1 MQFVDEMCAKR
12 LRRLSSLSLPGSR
25 RMQPATIS
33 WQQVDAGRTFV
44 GQHCNF
50 WQSWQRSHAITAVGS
65 SWFIHIDMFDVRSY
79 KSVNV
84 LLQKRYVLMIHIIH
98 RLARRS
104 SLQNSSGFRAT
115 LETIWIRVRDFDCM
129 FGWID
134 DVCASHASA
143 PKQDAYAM
151 SQSPVRR
158 NGSPVCRGRNEQ
170 TSEQT
175 NQIEQVEQAW
185 TSMNK
190 HEQAWTSRIKNLWL
204 SELWR

>member
-50 WQSWQRSHAITAVGS
+50 WQSWQRSHAITTVGS

-104 SLQNSSGFRAT
+104 SCRIVLGFRAT

-151 SQSPVRR
+151 SQSCTQEWV
-158 NGSPVCRGRNEQ
+158 
-170 TSEQT
+170 TSVQGKKWT
-175 NQIEQVEQAW
+175 NKRANKPDRTSRASMNKHEQAW

-190 HEQAWTSRIKNLWL
+190 HEQA
-204 SELWR
+204 E